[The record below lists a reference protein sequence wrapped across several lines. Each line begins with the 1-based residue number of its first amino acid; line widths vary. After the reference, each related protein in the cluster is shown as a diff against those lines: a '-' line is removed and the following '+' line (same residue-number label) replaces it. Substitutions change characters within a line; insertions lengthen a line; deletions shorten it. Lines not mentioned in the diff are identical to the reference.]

1 MMPSRAL
8 RLKWSLFVLAIFG
21 VVSCGT
27 PKSVPQPVGEVKV
40 TQAVEPVWS
49 LKVGG
54 DTALNQTL
62 NLVDGKLAMATK
74 NGVVHVVNTKTGA
87 ALWQFDLKA
96 TLNAGAG
103 FDGQSVAVVT
113 SSNELVVINQ
123 GKIAW
128 RQRLTAQTYTN
139 PLIAG
144 ERVFLLLAD
153 RSVMA
158 YDLANGQRLWSQQRT
173 GEALVL
179 KQNGVLMAF
188 QNSLVVG
195 LGGRLAALNPDNGQ
209 VRWELPI
216 ATPRGINDLERLVD
230 LVASPARYQNSV
242 CVRAFQAQVG
252 CVDAL
257 RGSLLWTRPSN
268 GARGVD
274 GDSAVLVGTESNG
287 VVQAWNRA
295 TGERVWDT
303 DRLKYHELTDPLM
316 TSQGIVVGDAGGW
329 LYVLSAKDGSLRNK
343 VKTSAE
349 GFASKPTALPEGGF
363 VVLTRNA
370 QLLAFQLP

>member
-1 MMPSRAL
+1 MTLL
-8 RLKWSLFVLAIFG
+8 RMSTLRWPLFVVALSSLI
-21 VVSCGT
+21 SCGS
-27 PKSVPQPVGEVKV
+27 PKPVPQAVGDVKV
-40 TQAVEPVWS
+40 SQALEPLWS

-54 DTALNQTL
+54 DTALPQGL
-62 NLVDGKLAMATK
+62 NVVDGQLALATK
-74 NGVVHVVNTKTGA
+74 KGVVHVVDTKNGQ
-87 ALWQFDLKA
+87 ALWQVDLKA
-96 TLNAGAG
+96 SLNAGAG

-128 RQRLTAQTYTN
+128 RNRLTAQTYTN

-153 RSVMA
+153 RSVLA
-158 YDLANGQRLWSQQRT
+158 YDLANGQRLWMQQRP

-188 QNSLVVG
+188 QNTLLVG
-195 LGGRLAALNPDNGQ
+195 LGGRLVALNPDNGQ
-209 VRWELPI
+209 VRWEVPI

-230 LVASPARYQNSV
+230 LVASPTRLKNAV

-252 CVDAL
+252 CVDAA
-257 RGSLLWTRPSN
+257 RGSLLWTRPAN

-274 GDSAVLVGTESNG
+274 GDAAVLVGTETNG

-295 TGERVWDT
+295 TGERVWDS
-303 DRLKYHELTDPLM
+303 DRLKYRELTGPLM
-316 TSQGIVVGDAGGW
+316 TPQGLVVGDAGGW
-329 LYVLSAKDGSLRNK
+329 LYVMSAKDGSLLNK
-343 VKTSAE
+343 VKTPAE

-363 VVLTRNA
+363 VILTRNG
-370 QLLAFQLP
+370 QLLAYQLP

>member
-1 MMPSRAL
+1 MMSLRAPK
-8 RLKWSLFVLAIFG
+8 LKWALLVLTIFSM
-21 VVSCGT
+21 VSCST
-27 PKSVPQPVGEVKV
+27 PKPSPQTIGDVKV
-40 TQAVEPVWS
+40 TQALEPLWS

-62 NLVDGKLAMATK
+62 FLVDGKLALATK
-74 NGVVHVVNTKTGA
+74 NGVVHVVNTKTGQ
-87 ALWQFDLKA
+87 ALWHFDLKA

-123 GKIAW
+123 GKVAW
-128 RQRLTAQTYTN
+128 RSRLTAQTYTN

-158 YDLANGQRLWSQQRT
+158 YDLSNGQRLWTQQRT

-188 QNSLVVG
+188 QNNLLAG
-195 LGGRLAALNPDNGQ
+195 LGGRLAAMNPDNGQ

-230 LVASPARYQNSV
+230 LVASPTRLNNSV

-252 CVDAL
+252 CVDAA
-257 RGSLLWTRPSN
+257 RGSLLWSRPSN

-274 GDSAVLVGTESNG
+274 GDSAVLVGTEANG

-295 TGERVWDT
+295 TGERAWDT
-303 DRLKYHELTDPLM
+303 DRLKYRELTDPLM
-316 TSQGIVVGDAGGW
+316 TSQGLVVGDAGGW
-329 LYVLSAKDGSLRNK
+329 LYVLSAKDGSLLNK

>member
-1 MMPSRAL
+1 MMSLRAPK
-8 RLKWSLFVLAIFG
+8 LKWVLLVLTIFSM
-21 VVSCGT
+21 VSCST
-27 PKSVPQPVGEVKV
+27 PKPSPQTIGDVKV
-40 TQAVEPVWS
+40 TQALEPLWS

-62 NLVDGKLAMATK
+62 FLVDGKLALATK
-74 NGVVHVVNTKTGA
+74 NGVVHVVNTKTGQ
-87 ALWQFDLKA
+87 ALWHFDLKA

-123 GKIAW
+123 GKVAW
-128 RQRLTAQTYTN
+128 RSRLTAQTYTN

-158 YDLANGQRLWSQQRT
+158 YDLANGQRLWTQQRT

-188 QNSLVVG
+188 QNSLLAG
-195 LGGRLAALNPDNGQ
+195 LGGRLAAMNPDNGQ

-230 LVASPARYQNSV
+230 LVASPTRLNNSV

-252 CVDAL
+252 CVDAA
-257 RGSLLWTRPSN
+257 RGSLLWSRPSN

-274 GDSAVLVGTESNG
+274 GDSAVLVGTEANG

-295 TGERVWDT
+295 TGERAWDT
-303 DRLKYHELTDPLM
+303 DRLKYRELTDPLM
-316 TSQGIVVGDAGGW
+316 TSQGLVVGDAGGW
-329 LYVLSAKDGSLRNK
+329 LYVLSAKDGSLLNK